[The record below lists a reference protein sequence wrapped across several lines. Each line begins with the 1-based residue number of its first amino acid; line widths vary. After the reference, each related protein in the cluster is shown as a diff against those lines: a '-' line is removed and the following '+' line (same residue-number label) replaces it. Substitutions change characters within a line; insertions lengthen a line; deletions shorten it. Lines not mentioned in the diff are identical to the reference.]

1 MSQSNKPTGESKPQP
16 VLMKNPLG
24 ESGMRKFSC
33 IPPRNAKAQGVN
45 LGLEIFYCWSKRLNG
60 FPALE
65 SMLANN
71 SGKLNVNFLLNYLF
85 VKNCTT
91 ESQI

>member
-33 IPPRNAKAQGVN
+33 IPPRYAKTQGVN
-45 LGLEIFYCWSKRLNG
+45 LGLEFVWSTIEAMATISDLHK
-60 FPALE
+60 
-65 SMLANN
+65 
-71 SGKLNVNFLLNYLF
+71 
-85 VKNCTT
+85 
-91 ESQI
+91 I